1 LNAFKDDCQ
10 QQRLLQK
17 EAEKRGAENK
27 ASGMALCSQP
37 ISIIIISISKVRS
50 FGGVAGGRISIKRK
64 ERGRQGE
71 KETGRTAPASDNR
84 GSNPPLTT

>member
-17 EAEKRGAENK
+17 EAEKREAENK

-37 ISIIIISISKVRS
+37 ITIFSKQTKCIEIENIVL
-50 FGGVAGGRISIKRK
+50 I
-64 ERGRQGE
+64 
-71 KETGRTAPASDNR
+71 PALDENCQ
-84 GSNPPLTT
+84 